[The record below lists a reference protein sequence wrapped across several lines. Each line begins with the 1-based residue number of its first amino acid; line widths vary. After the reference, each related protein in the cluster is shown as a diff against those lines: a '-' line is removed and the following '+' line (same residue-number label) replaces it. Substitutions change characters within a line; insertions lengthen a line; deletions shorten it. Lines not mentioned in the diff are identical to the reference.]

1 LTKPINQMKTIISI
15 PKEQIPQLSF
25 AKREVLSNPDE
36 RSERITSLYRAQTLG
51 NLLQTKVKI
60 SFEAADEQ
68 VYLVDTTVWAV
79 GSEFVS
85 LKGGVYLPIHS
96 ILHID

>member
-1 LTKPINQMKTIISI
+1 MKTIIPI
-15 PKEQIPQLSF
+15 AKEQIPHLAV
-25 AKREVLSNPDE
+25 AKREVISNSDE
-36 RSERITSLYRAQTLG
+36 RTERMSSLYRSQSLG

-60 SFEAADEQ
+60 TFETADEQ

-79 GSEFVS
+79 GDDFIS
-85 LKGGVYLPIHS
+85 LKGGIYLPIHS